1 VEMRIV
7 IYNAPRRVRTGRAYL
22 QPDLS
27 MADSRP
33 LRLIRPSPARLICPS
48 IARLMQPSSLPI
60 RLPRPGAVGV
70 TFGVEMVRLVGVGS
84 MLLRRLLFVT
94 LGGRV
99 ARRAAGDSSFAVLSP
114 SSSAIGAWRLEAG
127 VDERGVDRMGSLL
140 RAGVAGE
147 VIGLARCRTCCA
159 GVVDIGRIEGGG
171 ERADER
177 LRGLRTGMLDML
189 DTLLAIPG
197 VSSPLRYGDGVVRLS
212 GLKLWP
218 TTVSFMLTLEH
229 QRGLTAGRSDF
240 GVSARM

>member
-1 VEMRIV
+1 MLKECCF
-7 IYNAPRRVRTGRAYL
+7 YNAPRRVRAGRAYL
-22 QPDLS
+22 QPGLS

-33 LRLIRPSPARLICPS
+33 LRLIRPSPARLI
-48 IARLMQPSSLPI
+48 RPSSLPM

-70 TFGVEMVRLVGVGS
+70 TFGVETLRLVGVGS
-84 MLLRRLLFVT
+84 MLLRRLLFRT

-99 ARRAAGDSSFAVLSP
+99 ARRATGDSSFAVLSP

-127 VDERGVDRMGSLL
+127 VDERGEGRIGSLF

-147 VIGLARCRTCCA
+147 FIGLARRRACCA

-197 VSSPLRYGDGVVRLS
+197 VSNPRRYGDGVVRLS
-212 GLKLWP
+212 GL
-218 TTVSFMLTLEH
+218 
-229 QRGLTAGRSDF
+229 
-240 GVSARM
+240 